1 MTAEMEMSSPSPA
14 VFEMERVSKHLFL
27 FPNGRGKRKEI
38 KMTPCA
44 SEERRKREQMKSE
57 DLRGDRR
64 MGVLDGT
71 PTVEWMDFGLIVGKW
86 GVSL

>member
-1 MTAEMEMSSPSPA
+1 
-14 VFEMERVSKHLFL
+14 
-27 FPNGRGKRKEI
+27 
-38 KMTPCA
+38 MTPCA

-64 MGVLDGT
+64 MGGLDGT
-71 PTVEWMDFGLIVGKW
+71 PEAVEWMDFGLIVGKW